1 MQPDSLFA
9 KVEAVVREFNDCLNR
24 QDLLG
29 MKARMTEDVVFENT
43 FPPPDGARFE
53 GMQAVLT
60 FWEEFFQAS
69 PHARFEIEEIVAAG
83 DRCTA
88 RWRYTWDESAGK
100 QGYVRGIDLF
110 RLREGKISEKL
121 SYVKG

>member
-1 MQPDSLFA
+1 MQSDPLFSTV
-9 KVEAVVREFNDCLNR
+9 KAVVREFNDCLNH

-29 MKARMTEDVVFENT
+29 MEARMTEDVVFENT
-43 FPPPDGARFE
+43 FPPPDGARYE
-53 GMQAVLT
+53 GLQAVLA
-60 FWEEFFQAS
+60 FWQDFFQSS
-69 PHARFEIEEIVAAG
+69 PNARFEIEEIVAAE
-83 DRCTA
+83 DRCAA

-110 RLREGKISEKL
+110 RLRDGKISEKL